1 MSVADQ
7 IYEIVKTLSEEQQA
21 EVLAFAQFI
30 KQKYEKEKK
39 DEMKDVLGENL

>member
-39 DEMKDVLGENL
+39 EV